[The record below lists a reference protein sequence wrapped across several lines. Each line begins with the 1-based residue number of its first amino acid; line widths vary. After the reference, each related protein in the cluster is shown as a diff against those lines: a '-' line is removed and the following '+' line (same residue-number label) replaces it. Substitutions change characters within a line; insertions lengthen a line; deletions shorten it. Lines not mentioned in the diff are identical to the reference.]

1 MLALYTQGFI
11 SLVERNR
18 PIKNIPSLN
27 KVTGDMFG
35 SLKALPADPIL
46 GLLAKYRED
55 SNPHKIDLGVGVYK
69 NEAGHTAIL
78 DCVKAAE
85 KYRNDHED
93 TKVYIG
99 PTGSPVFNEEMSKL
113 IFGHHK
119 VLLENRARTVSTPG
133 GTGALRV
140 AAEFIKSCKAGATI
154 WVSNPTWANHTGLF
168 EAAGLTVKT
177 YPYYDHENK
186 TLDFD
191 GMLAALKEVSSDD
204 AVLLHACCHNPSGMD
219 LNNEQWQQVVEVAKD
234 IGFLPLIDM
243 AYQGFGVGLDEDAY
257 GLRLMAEH
265 AKEMIVCSSCSKN
278 FGLYRERI
286 GACTI
291 IGETSAA
298 VDVAQSVL
306 LYVIRVI
313 YSMPPA
319 HGAALVETILSSD
332 ELRTQWHV
340 ELKEM
345 RDRINGNRQLLV
357 DKLVENGVTRDFSFI
372 TRQMGMFSFLGITP
386 EQVQQLQ
393 DEYSIY
399 MVGSSRMSIAGIANS
414 NVDYLAK
421 SIAKV
426 L

>member
-1 MLALYTQGFI
+1 
-11 SLVERNR
+11 
-18 PIKNIPSLN
+18 
-27 KVTGDMFG
+27 MFG

-78 DCVKAAE
+78 DCVKTAE

-99 PTGSPVFNEEMSKL
+99 PTGSPVFNDEMSKL

-234 IGFLPLIDM
+234 IGFLPVVDM

-286 GACTI
+286 GGCTI
-291 IGETSAA
+291 IGETPFA

-332 ELRTQWHV
+332 ELRTQWHA

-372 TRQMGMFSFLGITP
+372 TRQMGMFSFLGITS

-414 NVDYLAK
+414 NVDYLAQ

>member
-1 MLALYTQGFI
+1 
-11 SLVERNR
+11 
-18 PIKNIPSLN
+18 
-27 KVTGDMFG
+27 MFA
-35 SLKALPADPIL
+35 SLKSLPSDPIL

-55 SNPHKIDLGVGVYK
+55 TNPKKVDLGVGVYK
-69 NEAGHTAIL
+69 NEAGETTVL
-78 DCVKAAE
+78 NCVKKAE
-85 KYRNDHED
+85 QHRTD
-93 TKVYIG
+93 TEASKVYIG
-99 PTGSPVFNEEMSKL
+99 PTGSNLFNDEMAKLVFGST
-113 IFGHHK
+113 HK
-119 VLLENRARTVSTPG
+119 VLTENRARTVSTPG

-177 YPYYDHENK
+177 YPYYDYENK
-186 TLDFD
+186 NLDFD
-191 GMLAALKEVSSDD
+191 GMLAALKQVSSDD

-219 LNNEQWQQVVEVAKD
+219 LNQEQWQQVADVAKSV
-234 IGFLPLIDM
+234 GFTPVIDM
-243 AYQGFGVGLDEDAY
+243 AYQGFGQGLDEDAY
-257 GLRLMAEH
+257 GLRLMA
-265 AKEMIVCSSCSKN
+265 ATVKEMLVCSSCSKN

-291 IGETSAA
+291 IGESSLQ
-298 VDVAQSVL
+298 VDIANSVL
-306 LYVIRVI
+306 LSVVRVI

-319 HGAALVETILSSD
+319 HGAALVETILSSE
-332 ELRTQWHV
+332 ELRNEWYR
-340 ELKEM
+340 ELAEM
-345 RDRINGNRQLLV
+345 RNRINGNRQLIV

-372 TRQMGMFSFLGITP
+372 TRQAGMFSFLGITP

-399 MVGSSRMSIAGIANS
+399 MVDSSRISIAGIANS
-414 NVDYLAK
+414 NVDYLAQ

>member
-1 MLALYTQGFI
+1 
-11 SLVERNR
+11 
-18 PIKNIPSLN
+18 
-27 KVTGDMFG
+27 MFA

-55 SNPHKIDLGVGVYK
+55 TNPKKIDLGVGVYK
-69 NEAGHTAIL
+69 NEAGETTVL
-78 DCVKAAE
+78 DCIKKAE
-85 KYRNDHED
+85 QHRTD
-93 TKVYIG
+93 TETSKVYIG
-99 PTGSPVFNEEMSKL
+99 PTGSMLFNDEMAKL
-113 IFGHHK
+113 IFGQEHK
-119 VLLENRARTVSTPG
+119 VLNENRARTVSTPG

-140 AAEFIKSCKAGATI
+140 AAEFIKSCKAGATL

-177 YPYYDHENK
+177 YPYYDYENK
-186 TLDFD
+186 NLDFD
-191 GMLAALKEVSSDD
+191 GMLAALKQVSVDD

-219 LNNEQWQQVVEVAKD
+219 LTNEQWQQVADVAKSV
-234 IGFLPLIDM
+234 GFTPVIDM
-243 AYQGFGVGLDEDAY
+243 AYQGFGQGLDEDAY
-257 GLRLMAEH
+257 GLRLMAKTV
-265 AKEMIVCSSCSKN
+265 KEMVVCSSCSKN

-291 IGETSAA
+291 IGESSLQADIA
-298 VDVAQSVL
+298 YSVVL
-306 LYVIRVI
+306 SVIRVI

-332 ELRTQWHV
+332 ELRHEWYG
-340 ELKEM
+340 ELAQM
-345 RDRINGNRQLLV
+345 RNRINGNRQLIV
-357 DKLVENGVTRDFSFI
+357 DKLIEHGVTRDFSFI
-372 TRQMGMFSFLGITP
+372 AQQAGMFSFLGITP

-414 NVDYLAK
+414 NVDYLAQ
-421 SIAKV
+421 SIANV

>member
-1 MLALYTQGFI
+1 
-11 SLVERNR
+11 
-18 PIKNIPSLN
+18 
-27 KVTGDMFG
+27 MFG
-35 SLKALPADPIL
+35 RLKALPADPIL

-55 SNPHKIDLGVGVYK
+55 ENPQKIDLGVGVYK
-69 NEAGHTAIL
+69 DESGHTAIL
-78 DCVKAAE
+78 DCVKKAE
-85 KYRNDHED
+85 KYRNDNED

-99 PTGSPVFNEEMSKL
+99 PTGSPVFNDEMSKL
-113 IFGHHK
+113 IFGHHN

-177 YPYYDHENK
+177 YPYYDYENK

-191 GMLAALKEVSSDD
+191 GMLAALKEVSADD

-219 LNNEQWQQVVEVAKD
+219 LTNEQWQQVAEVAKSV
-234 IGFLPLIDM
+234 GFLPVVDM
-243 AYQGFGVGLDEDAY
+243 AYQGFGEGLDEDAY
-257 GLRLMAEH
+257 GLRLMADSVG
-265 AKEMIVCSSCSKN
+265 EMIVCSSCSKN

-286 GACTI
+286 GAITI
-291 IGETSAA
+291 IGQSSAA
-298 VDVAQSVL
+298 VDVANSVL

-319 HGAALVETILSSD
+319 HGAALVETILHSD
-332 ELRTQWHV
+332 ELRQQWFV

-357 DKLVENGVTRDFSFI
+357 DKLIEKGVTRDFSFI

-414 NVDYLAK
+414 NVDYLAE

>member
-1 MLALYTQGFI
+1 
-11 SLVERNR
+11 
-18 PIKNIPSLN
+18 
-27 KVTGDMFG
+27 MFA

-55 SNPHKIDLGVGVYK
+55 TNPKKIDLGVGVYK
-69 NEAGHTAIL
+69 NEAGETTVL
-78 DCVKAAE
+78 DCVKKAE
-85 KYRNDHED
+85 QHRTD
-93 TKVYIG
+93 TEASKVYIG
-99 PTGSPVFNEEMSKL
+99 PTGSPLFNDEMAKL
-113 IFGHHK
+113 IFGQEHK
-119 VLLENRARTVSTPG
+119 VLNESRARTVSTPG

-177 YPYYDHENK
+177 YPYYDYENK
-186 TLDFD
+186 NLDFD
-191 GMLAALKEVSSDD
+191 GMLSALKQVSSDD

-219 LNNEQWQQVVEVAKD
+219 LNNEQWQQVADVAKSV
-234 IGFLPLIDM
+234 GFLPVLDM
-243 AYQGFGVGLDEDAY
+243 AYQGFGQGLDEDAY
-257 GLRLMAEH
+257 GLRLMAETVN
-265 AKEMIVCSSCSKN
+265 EMLVCSSCSKN

-286 GACTI
+286 GACTL
-291 IGETSAA
+291 IGESSLQADIA
-298 VDVAQSVL
+298 FSVVL
-306 LYVIRVI
+306 SVVRVI

-332 ELRTQWHV
+332 ELRNEWYS
-340 ELKEM
+340 ELAQM
-345 RDRINGNRQLLV
+345 RNRINGNRQLIV

-372 TRQMGMFSFLGITP
+372 TRQAGMFSFLGITP

-414 NVDYLAK
+414 NVDYLAQ